1 MSAEIIE
8 GIVQHITYSNP
19 SNGYTVC
26 NIEVNNA
33 LICAVG
39 TMPSLACGE
48 TVRLT
53 GEWTNNPSY
62 GEQFSVSLFER
73 AMPKEAGSV
82 FLYLS
87 SGIISGIGTATA
99 RKIVDAFGA
108 EAIDVIANR
117 PEALSEIKGISRD
130 KALSIHASLIEKRG
144 VQTTVMFL
152 QSFGIATELAMQA
165 HKALSPNAVERIKA
179 NPYIL
184 CDRTI
189 GISFE
194 AVDKIAA
201 SLDIAASNSGRIQ
214 SGIAHVLYT
223 VASQM
228 GHTYLPEENLTAYA
242 ARFLSVDEEYI
253 ENQYSVML
261 TRGALYAL
269 ESYDEGRCLQLA
281 LFYEAE
287 RSIAKKL
294 LSLLRSP
301 SKQQLASLERYI
313 TSSEE
318 KNGLSLSEEQKNA
331 VAQAVYGGVTVITG
345 GPGTGKTTIIRT
357 IIDCLSSLGM
367 TFCLA
372 APTGRAAKRM
382 SDACL
387 CEAKTIH
394 RLLELDYS
402 GADAPSFSHDETNPI
417 DADFVI
423 IDELSMV
430 DTLLMASLM
439 RAVAPGTG
447 VVLLGDANQ
456 LPSVG
461 AGSVLK
467 DIIASG
473 VVTTLHL
480 THIYRQAAQSMIV
493 TNAHS
498 INSGELPRYNKA
510 EGDFFLVTRQTPAS
524 LVDTI
529 VTLCQSRLP
538 KKYGFDPLTDIQ
550 VISPVKKSL
559 IGVFHLNARL
569 QEVLNPPSE
578 NKAEHRIGDFLFREG
593 DKVMQTE
600 NDYNLPWTRDREEGQ
615 GIYNGDMGRLL
626 HIDKQRHRVTVRFD
640 DMRIAHYPFD
650 KLSELTLS
658 YAVTVHKSQGSEFP
672 CIVMPVHRFVPMLM
686 TRNLFYTAVTRAKS
700 LVVLVGVPEAIE
712 TMVYNNT
719 EQKRYSSLVDHL
731 RDQR

>member
-8 GIVQHITYSNP
+8 GIVQHITYSNS

-26 NIEVNNA
+26 DIEVNNV
-33 LICAVG
+33 LVPAVG
-39 TMPSLACGE
+39 TMPALACGE
-48 TVRLT
+48 SVRLT
-53 GEWTNNPSY
+53 GEWTNNPAY
-62 GEQFSVSLFER
+62 GEQFTVSLFER
-73 AMPKEAGSV
+73 TMPKEAGAI

-87 SGIISGIGTATA
+87 SGIIHGVGTATA

-108 EAIDVIANR
+108 EAINVITNT
-117 PEALSEIKGISRD
+117 PEALAKIKGISKD
-130 KALSIHASLIEKRG
+130 QALSIHASLIEKRG
-144 VQTTVMFL
+144 VQSTIMFL
-152 QSFGIATELAMQA
+152 QSFGITTELAMQA
-165 HKALSPNAVERIKA
+165 HKALSPNAVEQIKA

-184 CDRTI
+184 CDRI
-189 GISFE
+189 AGIHFE
-194 AVDKIAA
+194 AADKIAA
-201 SLDIAASNSGRIQ
+201 SLDIPLSDSGRIQ
-214 SGIAHVLYT
+214 SGITHVLRT

-228 GHTYLPEENLTAYA
+228 GHTYLPEEHLTEYA
-242 ARFLSVDEEYI
+242 ARFLSLDEELI
-253 ENQYSVML
+253 ENQYTAML
-261 TRGALYAL
+261 TGGALYAF
-269 ESYDEGRCLQLA
+269 ESYDEGRCLQLS
-281 LFYEAE
+281 LFYKSEHL
-287 RSIAKKL
+287 IAKKL
-294 LSLLRSP
+294 QSLLRTP
-301 SKQQLASLERYI
+301 SKEQLASLDKYI
-313 TSSEE
+313 RSSEE
-318 KNGLSLSEEQKNA
+318 KNGLSLSAEQKNA
-331 VAQAVYGGVTVITG
+331 VAKAVYGGATVITG

-382 SDACL
+382 SDSCG

-394 RLLELDYS
+394 RLLELDYK
-402 GADAPSFSHDETNPI
+402 GAKAPSFSHNEDEPI

-439 RAVAPGTG
+439 RAIAPDTG
-447 VVLLGDANQ
+447 LVLLGDADQ

-467 DIIASG
+467 DIISSG
-473 VVTTLHL
+473 TVTTLHL

-498 INSGELPRYNKA
+498 INSGDVPRYNKA
-510 EGDFFLVTRQTPAS
+510 DGDFFLVTRQNPSFVA
-524 LVDTI
+524 DTI
-529 VTLCQSRLP
+529 VTLCMSRLP

-559 IGVFHLNARL
+559 IGVFHLNAQL
-569 QEVLNPPSE
+569 QEALNPPGE
-578 NKAEHRIGDFLFREG
+578 GKHEHRIGEFVFREG

-600 NDYNLPWTRDREEGQ
+600 NDYNLPWTRGSEGGQ
-615 GIYNGDMGRLL
+615 GIYNGDMGQLH
-626 HIDKQRHRVTVRFD
+626 HIDKQKRTVTVCFD

-672 CIVMPVHRFVPMLM
+672 CVVMPVHRTSPMLM

-719 EQKRYSSLVDHL
+719 EQKRYSSLINHL
-731 RDQR
+731 QG